1 VYQREIHCDWRRK
14 SKESPAQA
22 LESQMIALGK
32 EEQIQLL
39 RKAAHEGK
47 GGRRMVADAG
57 ST

>member
-1 VYQREIHCDWRRK
+1 
-14 SKESPAQA
+14 
-22 LESQMIALGK
+22 MIALGK